1 MNQKQNLL
9 KGILKENP
17 TFMMLLGMCPTL
29 AVTKTVESAIGMGMC
44 ILFVLVFSNLIIS
57 LLKNIIPSE
66 IRIPVYIVIIATLVT
81 IVEMA
86 LQAFLPSLFS
96 QLGVFVS
103 LIVVNC
109 IILGRAEAFASKN
122 DPVSSIVDAI
132 GMAIGFILA
141 VILIA
146 LVREFFG
153 CGTIT
158 IWGSLA
164 IDCTS
169 WMKPVSLFQSN
180 AGAFL
185 TLGGLIGI
193 ITGITNIIKDKKAAK
208 EGGNK

>member
-57 LLKNIIPSE
+57 LLKNIIPGE

-86 LQAFLPSLFS
+86 LQAFLPDLFS

-132 GMAIGFILA
+132 GMAIGFTLA

-146 LVREFFG
+146 LDVGASIMYLINKDFKMALY
-153 CGTIT
+153 
-158 IWGSLA
+158 WLS
-164 IDCTS
+164 
-169 WMKPVSLFQSN
+169 
-180 AGAFL
+180 AGVLNCCVTF
-185 TLGGLIGI
+185 
-193 ITGITNIIKDKKAAK
+193 
-208 EGGNK
+208 

>member
-1 MNQKQNLL
+1 MNQKENLL

-57 LLKNIIPSE
+57 LLKNIIPGE

-81 IVEMA
+81 VVEMA

-122 DPVSSIVDAI
+122 DPISSIVDAV
-132 GMAIGFILA
+132 GMAIGFTLA
-141 VILIA
+141 VVLIA

-153 CGTIT
+153 SATIT
-158 IWGSLA
+158 IWGSLQL
-164 IDCTS
+164 DCTS
-169 WMKPVSLFQSN
+169 WMKPISLFQSN

-185 TLGGLIGI
+185 TLGLLIGI
-193 ITGITNIIKDKKAAK
+193 ITAITNVIKDKKALK

>member
-1 MNQKQNLL
+1 MNQKENLL

-57 LLKNIIPSE
+57 LLKNIIPGE

-81 IVEMA
+81 VVEMA

-122 DPVSSIVDAI
+122 DPISSIVDAV
-132 GMAIGFILA
+132 GMAIGFTLA
-141 VILIA
+141 VVLIA

-153 CGTIT
+153 SATIT
-158 IWGSLA
+158 IWGSLQ
-164 IDCTS
+164 IDCTG
-169 WMKPVSLFQSN
+169 WMKPISLFQSN

-185 TLGGLIGI
+185 TLGLLIGI
-193 ITGITNIIKDKKAAK
+193 ITAITNVIKDKKALK